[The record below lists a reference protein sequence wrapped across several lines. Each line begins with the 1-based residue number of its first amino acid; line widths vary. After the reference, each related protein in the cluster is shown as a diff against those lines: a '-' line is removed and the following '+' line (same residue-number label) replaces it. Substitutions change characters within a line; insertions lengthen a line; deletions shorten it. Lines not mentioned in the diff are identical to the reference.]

1 MKRLLITLGII
12 LAATTCTQAQQW
24 LPGGQGVPIVC
35 AYSSSPPTIA
45 SGGFIYAQCDT
56 NGKLIT
62 SGGGGGGGGAV
73 TVADGADVTQG
84 SIGDSPWSGT
94 GNGTLDAIMKAIYN
108 AVISPPTPGSTTG
121 GLTFVTKTG
130 INGTPQQIGTT
141 GAHQVYVEH
150 CDNGTSA
157 LNTANTYLQY
167 YDTATT
173 PTFGTSV
180 TFADPIAGSLTD
192 GFALSLVGGQIA
204 NGIWITAATAPSGN
218 TAPTNS
224 LTCLF
229 GYK

>member
-1 MKRLLITLGII
+1 MIRTMRAALAVLALALGC
-12 LAATTCTQAQQW
+12 LTAAAQTSFTT
-24 LPGGQGVPIVC
+24 PGGSGVDGKVMMCLNGSNQAVPC
-35 AYSSSPPTIA
+35 SSATPLQVT
-45 SGGFIYAQCDT
+45 
-56 NGKLIT
+56 
-62 SGGGGGGGGAV
+62 GGGGGAA
-73 TVADGADVTQG
+73 TIADGANVTQG